1 MIKSFSDLPRDQL
14 LAGYKTAFVPWETS
28 SVRDQ
33 IMAQATETL
42 SKWLEASLRTLHAEG
57 VNSDDLQIVH
67 RGGRTVIRVG
77 GVDRFEFKM
86 KFSYGA
92 CGDG

>member
-1 MIKSFSDLPRDQL
+1 MIKSFKDLPRDRF
-14 LAGYKTAFVPWETS
+14 KSEFVPWETF

-42 SKWLEASLRTLHAEG
+42 TKWLDASLKILHAEG
-57 VNSDDLQIVH
+57 INSDDLQIVH
-67 RGGRTVIRVG
+67 RGGRTVIRVA

-86 KFSYGA
+86 KFSYGV
-92 CGDG
+92 CGD